1 MDYKDEMR
9 KLIDLV
15 KQQSFTAPLEQTLDD
30 MKTMANAV
38 KDMSDRI
45 DLRVRKSLQ
54 PTDKAKKKT
63 PKKSKGIAKAK
74 PFPSVKPATTSAAT
88 STPQATPNSAVGTQS
103 FTSKDI
109 GDIRNDYL
117 QKQSELQPIKPQL
130 PFYSF

>member
-9 KLIDLV
+9 KLIDIV
-15 KQQSFTAPLEQTLDD
+15 KQQSFTAPLEQTFDD

-63 PKKSKGIAKAK
+63 SKKSKGIAKAK
-74 PFPSVKPATTSAAT
+74 PFPSVKPLSNSAAT
-88 STPQATPNSAVGTQS
+88 PTPQATPNSAVGTQS

-109 GDIRNDYL
+109 SDICNDYL
-117 QKQSELQPIKPQL
+117 QKQSELQPIKPQS
-130 PFYSF
+130 PF

>member
-9 KLIDLV
+9 KLIDIV
-15 KQQSFTAPLEQTLDD
+15 KKQSFKAPLEQTLDD

-54 PTDKAKKKT
+54 PTNKPKKKT
-63 PKKSKGIAKAK
+63 VTKSKGIAKAK
-74 PFPSVKPATTSAAT
+74 PFPSVKPPQPSVSNAT
-88 STPQATPNSAVGTQS
+88 SQSSPNRAVGSQS

-109 GDIRNDYL
+109 SDIRNDY
-117 QKQSELQPIKPQL
+117 
-130 PFYSF
+130 

>member
-9 KLIDLV
+9 KLIDIV

-45 DLRVRKSLQ
+45 DLRVIKSLQ

-63 PKKSKGIAKAK
+63 TKKSKGIAKAK
-74 PFPSVKPATTSAAT
+74 PFPSVKAPTTSAAKQ
-88 STPQATPNSAVGTQS
+88 TPQATPNSAVGSQS
-103 FTSKDI
+103 FTSKDLS
-109 GDIRNDYL
+109 DTSNDYL
-117 QKQSELQPIKPQL
+117 QKQSELQPIKPQS
-130 PFYSF
+130 PF